1 MNHFTK
7 SKLYYKAMQTKYG
20 VLFLWTLIGFA
31 AIFITYL
38 FYSHYSL
45 RQSQEQIRKDYIVH
59 IQKADSLYVHWA
71 EYNNTVMLSGQKV
84 NNTVFRDSIIKSTLS
99 NRYKLSRNQ
108 YDNLILVLNSYFAKI
123 DSLHRQYD
131 EKLLRDS
138 LRLNTERELLEGQTK
153 TMLELHLNKIEHEY
167 SNITMWGA
175 ILTILFLVFSFYSI
189 YKMDELIQQGNEGVK
204 DIKRLKKEGDDSITC
219 VKTENNEQIK
229 KLKEE
234 TEKIIKE
241 HREKLEGMSSNFSTQ
256 QNDLYK
262 RANEYLNGLRKN
274 SDEQS
279 QKILSEYNIILQ
291 EQSKAYTQKINEE
304 TEGFESKLAL
314 IGEFT
319 ITLQQ
324 VKEKLDSYLN
334 DVKKQIS
341 SIEEQERLFAVIIT
355 TLQNSI
361 GDTTE
366 GSSNLAKLIEKLQEA
381 VKKNQIKNDSE
392 NGGQQDGQ

>member
-20 VLFLWTLIGFA
+20 VLFLWTLIGFV

-45 RQSQEQIRKDYIVH
+45 RQSQEQIRKDYIAH
-59 IQKADSLYVHWA
+59 IQKADSLYIHWT

-84 NNTVFRDSIIKSTLS
+84 NNTAFRDSIIKSTLS

-108 YDNLILVLNSYFAKI
+108 YDNLILVLNSHFAKI

-175 ILTILFLVFSFYSI
+175 VLTILFLVFSFYSI

-204 DIKRLKKEGDDSITC
+204 EIKNLKKEGKQDLDQLKTEKEKIVTNIQGQLSDSIAAMNNTQ
-219 VKTENNEQIK
+219 KETERQYQNAVVNLNSAKDGLIIESKEMLEDYKKRFDGILKKNNDNLEQKQKEFNDLVTQINEILN
-229 KLKEE
+229 KLNNNDSKKEE
-234 TEKIIKE
+234 
-241 HREKLEGMSSNFSTQ
+241 
-256 QNDLYK
+256 
-262 RANEYLNGLRKN
+262 
-274 SDEQS
+274 
-279 QKILSEYNIILQ
+279 
-291 EQSKAYTQKINEE
+291 
-304 TEGFESKLAL
+304 
-314 IGEFT
+314 
-319 ITLQQ
+319 
-324 VKEKLDSYLN
+324 
-334 DVKKQIS
+334 
-341 SIEEQERLFAVIIT
+341 
-355 TLQNSI
+355 
-361 GDTTE
+361 
-366 GSSNLAKLIEKLQEA
+366 
-381 VKKNQIKNDSE
+381 
-392 NGGQQDGQ
+392 

>member
-20 VLFLWTLIGFA
+20 ILFLYTLIGFA
-31 AIFITYL
+31 AIFIIYL

-45 RQSQEQIRKDYIVH
+45 KQSQKQIRKDYIEH
-59 IQKADSLYVHWA
+59 IQKADSLYIHWT

-175 ILTILFLVFSFYSI
+175 VLTILFLVFSFYSI
-189 YKMDELIQQGNEGVK
+189 YKIDELIQQGNEGVK
-204 DIKRLKKEGDDSITC
+204 EIKNLKKEGKQDLDQLKTEKEKIVTNIQGQLSDSIAAMNNTQ
-219 VKTENNEQIK
+219 KETERQYQNAVVNLNSARDGLIIESKEMLEDYKKRFDGILKKNNDNLEQKQKEFNDLVTQINEILN
-229 KLKEE
+229 KLNNNDSKKEE
-234 TEKIIKE
+234 
-241 HREKLEGMSSNFSTQ
+241 
-256 QNDLYK
+256 
-262 RANEYLNGLRKN
+262 
-274 SDEQS
+274 
-279 QKILSEYNIILQ
+279 
-291 EQSKAYTQKINEE
+291 
-304 TEGFESKLAL
+304 
-314 IGEFT
+314 
-319 ITLQQ
+319 
-324 VKEKLDSYLN
+324 
-334 DVKKQIS
+334 
-341 SIEEQERLFAVIIT
+341 
-355 TLQNSI
+355 
-361 GDTTE
+361 
-366 GSSNLAKLIEKLQEA
+366 
-381 VKKNQIKNDSE
+381 
-392 NGGQQDGQ
+392 